1 MKDIIICNIL
11 SLVLIPVWPIV
22 SQLKSQVNNGA
33 FKLIQIKH
41 LSFLFRAPN
50 GISVTIE
57 GIALPIFISQLIGYL
72 LFFLLGILDLLLYF
86 MLPSLFTTMTF
97 IICLI
102 MVAEWICLTVF
113 NMVLLR
119 LSRSKQYFKRDK
131 SKNNKK

>member
-50 GISVTIE
+50 GMSVTIE
-57 GIALPIFISQLIGYL
+57 GLALPIFISQLIGYL

>member
-50 GISVTIE
+50 GMSVTIE

-102 MVAEWICLTVF
+102 MAAEWICLVVF
-113 NMVLLR
+113 DMVLLR

>member
-1 MKDIIICNIL
+1 MKNIIICNIL

-22 SQLKSQVNNGA
+22 SQLKSEVNNGA

-50 GISVTIE
+50 GMSVTIE

-86 MLPSLFTTMTF
+86 MSPPLFTTMTF

-102 MVAEWICLTVF
+102 MGVEWICLAVF
-113 NMVLLR
+113 NMVLLK

-131 SKNNKK
+131 CKKNKK